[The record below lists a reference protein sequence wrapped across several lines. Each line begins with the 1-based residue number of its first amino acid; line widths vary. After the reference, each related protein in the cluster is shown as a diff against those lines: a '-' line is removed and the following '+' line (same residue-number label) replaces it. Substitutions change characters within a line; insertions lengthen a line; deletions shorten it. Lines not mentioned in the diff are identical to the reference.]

1 MQYIVKKIRL
11 QKGFSQQVL
20 SKKARVSRQTIS
32 NLESGKPVN
41 TTTATLVRLADALGC
56 EVSDFFTV

>member
-41 TTTATLVRLADALGC
+41 TTTAILVRLADALGC
-56 EVSDFFTV
+56 EVSDFFTA